1 MVETLERTV
10 GHSGEL
16 VLRRRR
22 GRLEL
27 ICGGVF
33 VISEENEESSRAL
46 VRAALPQLP
55 ARPLDVLIGG
65 LGFGYA
71 LDEALATERV
81 RSVTV
86 AELEPAILSW
96 FERYGA
102 GRASRCAA
110 DARARILVADVVE
123 VLHERPKSCDLLVLD
138 TDNGPDWLVR
148 EANAVLYAEDGVRL
162 AHRALRPA
170 GVAVFWAP
178 APAPAFAVLLRRTFA
193 AVGVVAA
200 ADVVDG
206 RRYIYAMYV
215 CRRSARPASRTK
227 APQDP
232 HGARALK

>member
-1 MVETLERTV
+1 VVETLERTV

-162 AHRALRPA
+162 AHRAQRVSLSSGRR
-170 GVAVFWAP
+170 
-178 APAPAFAVLLRRTFA
+178 LLRLRSRCYCGERSPQSAWSRQPTWST
-193 AVGVVAA
+193 VGGASTRCMSAA
-200 ADVVDG
+200 AAFG
-206 RRYIYAMYV
+206 PRR
-215 CRRSARPASRTK
+215 ARNPRKT
-227 APQDP
+227 
-232 HGARALK
+232 HTARVR